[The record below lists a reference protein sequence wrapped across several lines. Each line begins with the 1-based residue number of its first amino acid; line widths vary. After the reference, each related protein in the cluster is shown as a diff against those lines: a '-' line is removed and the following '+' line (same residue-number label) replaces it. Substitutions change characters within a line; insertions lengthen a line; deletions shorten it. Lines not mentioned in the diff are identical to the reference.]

1 MMFRPIRQLADRFNI
16 LQMGIV
22 GSERVFKVLDTD
34 EKISETGKFS
44 IDKIQGAISFN
55 AVNFRY
61 NKDEWVLNDLSFD
74 IEGGKMLALVGRTG
88 AGKTSIVSVL
98 NRFYEIDSGNVMI
111 DNININDISLYSLRN
126 NIALVQQEVFLF
138 SDSILNNITLFD
150 DKISRERV
158 ILANEIGIDVFVN
171 SLPGGLDYVVAE
183 SGVTS
188 SSGQRQ
194 LIAFLRVYV
203 RNPKILILDEATSS
217 VDTETEFFCS
227 QL

>member
-158 ILANEIGIDVFVN
+158 IQAANEIGIDVFVN
-171 SLPGGLDYVVAE
+171 SLPGGEALC
-183 SGVTS
+183 SGRERS
-188 SSGQRQ
+188 YFIGE
-194 LIAFLRVYV
+194 
-203 RNPKILILDEATSS
+203 KATNCIFKSL
-217 VDTETEFFCS
+217 CA
-227 QL
+227 